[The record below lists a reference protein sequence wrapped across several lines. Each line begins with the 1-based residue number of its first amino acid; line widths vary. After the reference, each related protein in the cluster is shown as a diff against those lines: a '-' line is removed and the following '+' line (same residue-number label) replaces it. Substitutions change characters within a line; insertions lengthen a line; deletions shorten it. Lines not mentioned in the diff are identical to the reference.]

1 MRSIRRDS
9 SPPLK
14 RIRRRRGA
22 DAGIYE
28 ARTRDIVVRVSP
40 VYLPDESSPEEG
52 LWMWAYTVEI
62 ENHGLETVQL
72 VARTWR
78 ITDALNRHSEV
89 EGSGVVGEQPEL
101 RPREAFRYVS
111 NCPLPTPSGAMVG
124 HFQMMTAA
132 GEAFDAAIP
141 EFSLHLPG
149 AARRVN

>member
-1 MRSIRRDS
+1 MRSIRRES

-22 DAGIYE
+22 DTGIYE

-40 VYLPDESSPEEG
+40 VYQPEDSAPEEG
-52 LWMWAYTVEI
+52 LWMWGYTVEI
-62 ENHGLETVQL
+62 ENHGVETVQL
-72 VARTWR
+72 VSRYWT
-78 ITDALNRHSEV
+78 ITDGLNRSTEV

-111 NCPLPTPSGAMVG
+111 NCPLPTSSGTMTG
-124 HFQMMTAA
+124 HFQMMTEA
-132 GEAFDAAIP
+132 GEVFEAQIP

>member
-1 MRSIRRDS
+1 VRSIRRES

-22 DAGIYE
+22 DTGIYE

-40 VYLPDESSPEEG
+40 VYQPEDSAPEEG
-52 LWMWAYTVEI
+52 LWMWGYTVEI
-62 ENHGLETVQL
+62 ENHGVETVQL
-72 VARTWR
+72 ISRYWT
-78 ITDALNRHSEV
+78 ITDGLNRATEV

-111 NCPLPTPSGAMVG
+111 NCPLPTSSGTMTG
-124 HFQMMTAA
+124 HFQMMTEA
-132 GEAFDAAIP
+132 GEAFEAEIP

>member
-1 MRSIRRDS
+1 MRSIRRES

-22 DAGIYE
+22 DTGIYE

-40 VYLPDESSPEEG
+40 VYHPEESAPEEG
-52 LWMWAYTVEI
+52 LWMWLYTVEI
-62 ENHGLETVQL
+62 ENHGAETVQL
-72 VARTWR
+72 ISRAWT
-78 ITDALNRHSEV
+78 ITDGLNRVSEV

-111 NCPLPTPSGAMVG
+111 NCPLPTASGAMVG
-124 HFQMMTAA
+124 RYQMMTEA
-132 GEAFDAAIP
+132 GEVFDADIP

>member
-1 MRSIRRDS
+1 VRSIRRES

-40 VYLPDESSPEEG
+40 VYQPEDSAPEEG
-52 LWMWAYTVEI
+52 LWMWGYTVEI
-62 ENHGLETVQL
+62 ENHGVETVQL
-72 VARTWR
+72 IARAWT
-78 ITDALNRHSEV
+78 ITDGLNRSTEV

-111 NCPLPTPSGAMVG
+111 NCPLPTPSGAMTG
-124 HFQMMTAA
+124 HFQMMTEA
-132 GEAFDAAIP
+132 GEVFEAQIP

>member
-1 MRSIRRDS
+1 VRSIRRES

-22 DAGIYE
+22 DTGIYE

-40 VYLPDESSPEEG
+40 VYQSEDSAPEEG
-52 LWMWAYTVEI
+52 LWMWGYTVEI
-62 ENHGLETVQL
+62 ENHGAETVQL
-72 VARTWR
+72 VARAWT
-78 ITDALNRHSEV
+78 ITDGLNRSAEV

-111 NCPLPTPSGAMVG
+111 SCPLPTPSGTMVG

-132 GEAFDAAIP
+132 GEVFEAAIP

>member
-1 MRSIRRDS
+1 MRSIRRES

-22 DAGIYE
+22 DTGIYE

-40 VYLPDESSPEEG
+40 VYQPEDSAPEEG
-52 LWMWAYTVEI
+52 LWMWGYTVEI
-62 ENHGLETVQL
+62 ENHGAETVQL
-72 VARTWR
+72 VARAWT
-78 ITDALNRHSEV
+78 ITDGLNRSAEV

-111 NCPLPTPSGAMVG
+111 SCPLPTPSGTMVG

-132 GEAFDAAIP
+132 GEVFEAAIP

>member
-1 MRSIRRDS
+1 MRSIRRES

-22 DAGIYE
+22 DTGIYE

-40 VYLPDESSPEEG
+40 VYQSEDSAPEEG
-52 LWMWAYTVEI
+52 LWMWGYTVEI
-62 ENHGLETVQL
+62 ENHGAETVQL
-72 VARTWR
+72 VARAWT
-78 ITDALNRHSEV
+78 ITDGLNRSAEV

-111 NCPLPTPSGAMVG
+111 SCPLPTPSGTMVG

-132 GEAFDAAIP
+132 GEVFEAAIP

>member
-1 MRSIRRDS
+1 VRSIRRES

-22 DAGIYE
+22 DTGIYE
-28 ARTRDIVVRVSP
+28 ARTRDVVVRVSP
-40 VYLPDESSPEEG
+40 VYLPDESAPDEG

-62 ENHGLETVQL
+62 ENHGAETVQL
-72 VARTWR
+72 IARTWK
-78 ITDALNRHSEV
+78 ITDGLNRTSEV

-124 HFQMMTAA
+124 HFQMMTEA
-132 GEAFDAAIP
+132 GEVFDAAIP